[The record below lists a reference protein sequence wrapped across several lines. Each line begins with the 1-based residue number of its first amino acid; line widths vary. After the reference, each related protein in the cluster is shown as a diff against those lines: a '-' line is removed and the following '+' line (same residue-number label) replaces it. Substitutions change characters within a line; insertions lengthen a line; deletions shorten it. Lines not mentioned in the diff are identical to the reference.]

1 MNFKSYRLICA
12 YFQLILMT
20 IHTNLKKNLKYRFQS
35 IEIWAPSWCNSGTA
49 FSLDPSQAVCA
60 AVWAPVEAASV
71 PLDLK
76 SHLRLAGHD
85 VEGSAAGDSPGD
97 RARRSSLQ
105 VNWRGRGIRRRRRRR
120 DGRVRFAKS
129 FRSATELGART
140 AHLAGRGRRTRRAGD
155 RRPSRQM
162 LVAPT
167 APAKWDFSARP
178 FVGPFVRAVLKLSQ
192 RGFITRDRRMLPTVS
207 RTTAAEYEWKNVSQ
221 LRSVRIYCRMQSELA
236 EVPKMRE
243 RKYRSW
249 WIKYLNPKLQPWCF
263 IWIHKNTL
271 ESLQLASDCPI
282 NVYNYDYSSS
292 SSYSDPK
299 QYTTPSPITETCDL
313 FTCTRGCA
321 KLLIWFNL
329 VYYDLV
335 WFDLI

>member
-1 MNFKSYRLICA
+1 
-12 YFQLILMT
+12 MT
-20 IHTNLKKNLKYRFQS
+20 THTNLKKNLKYRFQS

-49 FSLDPSQAVCA
+49 FSPDPTQAVWA

-85 VEGSAAGDSPGD
+85 VEGSAAGNSPGD

-105 VNWRGRGIRRRRRRR
+105 VNWRGRGIRRWRRR

-140 AHLAGRGRRTRRAGD
+140 AHLAGRGRRARRAGD

-178 FVGPFVRAVLKLSQ
+178 FVRPSVRSRCTKTFTARFYYARPTHVAD
-192 RGFITRDRRMLPTVS
+192 GFANDGCWIWMKERV
-207 RTTAAEYEWKNVSQ
+207 TTAIRANLLPDAKRVSGGAENAGAKIQELMNKISQ
-221 LRSVRIYCRMQSELA
+221 
-236 EVPKMRE
+236 PKITTVMFHMNSQ
-243 RKYRSW
+243 KYFR
-249 WIKYLNPKLQPWCF
+249 
-263 IWIHKNTL
+263 TV
-271 ESLQLASDCPI
+271 A
-282 NVYNYDYSSS
+282 
-292 SSYSDPK
+292 
-299 QYTTPSPITETCDL
+299 TCKWL
-313 FTCTRGCA
+313 S
-321 KLLIWFNL
+321 N
-329 VYYDLV
+329 
-335 WFDLI
+335 